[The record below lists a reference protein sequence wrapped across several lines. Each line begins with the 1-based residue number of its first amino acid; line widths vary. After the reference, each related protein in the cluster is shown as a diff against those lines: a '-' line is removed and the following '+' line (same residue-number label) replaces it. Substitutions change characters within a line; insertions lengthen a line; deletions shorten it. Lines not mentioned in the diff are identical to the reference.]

1 MLESGGIDIDPDQ
14 MKRVIAISAGNSIFV
29 AAKLLSD
36 PARDLPAS
44 TTKRIIGN
52 IGSAGLSL
60 LVVPEN
66 LRIRPESNDLRAVQ
80 HIDYDY
86 KRQNSFEG
94 TSLHL
99 LFTGWKVPLVLGTQG
114 FIDQDVHFLEVVVEV
129 RDRGLWVADIDILGG
144 LSKMAK
150 GKPIGK
156 LCVCGGLGLGP
167 RETTLKEGFISIDC
181 WDELLD
187 PPHSGAIIRGHGN
200 WAARLAAV
208 CISLQKYPNRPV
220 IPIGKQPTC
229 WRCFGAFPTDH
240 NEEVMLVD

>member
-1 MLESGGIDIDPDQ
+1 MENFWQGKWFSSFPATSTDSDGTTVSRQLPHPSREQALACIAMLESGGIDIDPNQ

-44 TTKRIIGN
+44 TTKRIVGN

-60 LVVPEN
+60 LVAPEN

-99 LFTGWKVPLVLGTQG
+99 FIHWMEGSTRFGDPG
-114 FIDQDVHFLEVVVEV
+114 FH
-129 RDRGLWVADIDILGG
+129 
-144 LSKMAK
+144 
-150 GKPIGK
+150 
-156 LCVCGGLGLGP
+156 
-167 RETTLKEGFISIDC
+167 
-181 WDELLD
+181 
-187 PPHSGAIIRGHGN
+187 
-200 WAARLAAV
+200 
-208 CISLQKYPNRPV
+208 
-220 IPIGKQPTC
+220 
-229 WRCFGAFPTDH
+229 
-240 NEEVMLVD
+240 